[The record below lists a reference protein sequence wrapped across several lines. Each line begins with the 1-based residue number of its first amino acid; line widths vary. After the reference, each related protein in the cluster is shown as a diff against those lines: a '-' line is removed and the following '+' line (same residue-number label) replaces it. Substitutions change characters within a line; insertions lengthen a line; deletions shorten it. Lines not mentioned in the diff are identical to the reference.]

1 MNKLRVRVDRMRGER
16 QGKERMGG
24 RREGGREP
32 ITFPPL
38 FPLYFMSS
46 TEAFFFFFLLS
57 RIPFRVNKTLGKI
70 VNVGVQSS

>member
-46 TEAFFFFFLLS
+46 TEAFFFFFYFLGF
-57 RIPFRVNKTLGKI
+57 PFVLTKH
-70 VNVGVQSS
+70 